1 MLSIRQSVY
10 LVLLFSLGSCTALAT
25 NTEHHIYGTLSNEE
39 YDRPGV
45 TIDDDITAMVGQMSI
60 EEKIGQMTQI
70 NQDLVL
76 GKDGVLNRTAVEYYA
91 KNYYVGSYL
100 NQLAVDGK
108 NYDAADYAKI
118 IEEMQ
123 EITLGVNST
132 FKIPIIYGLDHIH
145 GAHYVANTTIFPH
158 GINLAASFN
167 PKLAYESASIT
178 ARDTR
183 AAGVQWTFAPVLDIP
198 VNKQWP
204 RVFENFGED
213 PHLSSVM
220 GVASIRGYQG
230 KYKTDRTKVAACMK
244 HFIAYGAPYSG
255 QDRDSTVVSER
266 TIYDY
271 FVPGFQA
278 AIDAGVAT
286 AMESYID
293 INGEPVV
300 SSKKYLRELLRDQ
313 MKFDGMLVTDWQE
326 IENLHIKHMVAASHK
341 EAVRMA
347 IADTSIDM
355 SMVPQDVIFFD
366 SMMALVKEGA
376 VSMERVD
383 ESVARLLQLKKDV
396 GLLEPNGWKADPQ
409 LQAMVQ
415 SEQDIDVAVEAARES
430 MTLLKN
436 ANATLPLTQEKAKRV
451 LVVGPTGDNL
461 GHLAGGWTIQWQ
473 GATED
478 AWHGA
483 VSDEQFYDNGISILE
498 GIQNSAPEGVEIE
511 YMAGFTIDGKDND
524 MKSVLDK
531 AKDFDAF
538 VVCIG
543 EHVYSEL
550 PGNIHDMTLPQGQI
564 DHVDMLA
571 RAVGSD
577 KPLIT
582 VLLEGR
588 PRVLDSIVDN
598 SDAILQAYLPGPWGG
613 QAIGEVLFG
622 LTNPSGKLPY
632 TYPKYAGDT
641 TLNYW
646 RPANDLWDPL
656 YEFGHGLSYSA
667 FTYSNI
673 TVDGL
678 YSTDETQYLF
688 TGEMEKEVSVNITN
702 TSPVDGKETVMM
714 FVQQPFRLVT
724 PPKKLLKGFAKIDV
738 PANATVNVRFTVDAD
753 LFRYTGIDGVPQDTI
768 DNGAVKILIGDQ
780 AFDLQV
786 VNNDK

>member
-1 MLSIRQSVY
+1 MLSIRQSIY
-10 LVLLFSLGSCTALAT
+10 LVLLFSLSSCTALAT
-25 NTEHHIYGTLSNEE
+25 NTEHHKYGTLSNKE
-39 YDRPGV
+39 YDRPGF
-45 TIDDDITAMVGQMSI
+45 TIDDDIIYMIGKMSV

-76 GKDGVLNRTAVEYYA
+76 GKNGKLNRTAVEHYA

-108 NYDAADYAKI
+108 NYGAADYAKI
-118 IEEMQ
+118 IEEIQ
-123 EITLGVNST
+123 DITLSVNST

-158 GINLAASFN
+158 GINIAASFN
-167 PKLAYESASIT
+167 PELAYESASIT

-183 AAGVQWTFAPVLDIP
+183 ASGVQWTFAPVLDIP

-230 KYKTDRTKVAACMK
+230 KYKTDRSKVAACMK

-300 SSKKYLRELLRDQ
+300 SSKKYLRQLLRDQ

-326 IENLHIKHMVAASHK
+326 IENLHIKHMVAATHK

-355 SMVPQDVIFFD
+355 SMVPQDVIFFE
-366 SMMALVKEGA
+366 SMMDLIKEGR

-383 ESVARLLQLKKDV
+383 ESVARLLQLKKDL
-396 GLLEPNGWKADPQ
+396 GLLEPNGWKADPK
-409 LQAMVQ
+409 LQEMVQ
-415 SEQDIDVAVEAARES
+415 NDSDIAVAVEAARES
-430 MTLLKN
+430 LTLLKN
-436 ANATLPLTQEKAKRV
+436 ENTALPFTKDKVRRV

-478 AWHGA
+478 AWHGN
-483 VSDEQFYDNGISILE
+483 VSDEQFYNKGISIIE
-498 GIQNSAPEGVEIE
+498 GMQNAAPEGVQVE
-511 YMAGFTIDGKDND
+511 YMRGFTIDGKDDN
-524 MKSVLDK
+524 MNLLLEK

-564 DHVDMLA
+564 DHVDKLA
-571 RAVGSD
+571 SFIGKE
-577 KPLIT
+577 KPLVT

-588 PRVLDSIVDN
+588 PRILDSIENN

-613 QAIGEVLFG
+613 QAIGEVIFG

-646 RPANDLWDPL
+646 RPANDIWDPL
-656 YEFGHGLSYSA
+656 YEFGHGLSYSS
-667 FTYSNI
+667 FRYSNI

-678 YSTDETQYLF
+678 SNADETQYLI
-688 TGEMEKEVSVNITN
+688 TGEKEKEVSVNITN
-702 TSPVDGKETVMM
+702 TSPVDGKETIMM
-714 FVQQPFRLVT
+714 FVKQPFRIVT
-724 PPKKLLKGFAKIDV
+724 PPAKLLKAFQKTLIYSVTLALMASHRI
-738 PANATVNVRFTVDAD
+738 PLIMD
-753 LFRYTGIDGVPQDTI
+753 LS
-768 DNGAVKILIGDQ
+768 KS
-780 AFDLQV
+780 
-786 VNNDK
+786 